1 LRQNNPISLLLG
13 HTNARRS
20 RIETVLHQLLHDG
33 AQINDDLPRLDLMDL
48 QMVNNKYYSFDASL
62 TYRPALYGLDG
73 GHGMV
78 AFKER
83 GHGRDDLK
91 WFCTLDP

>member
-1 LRQNNPISLLLG
+1 LRQINPISLLLG

-48 QMVNNKYYSFDASL
+48 QVVNNKFYSFDASL

-91 WFCTLDP
+91 WFCTLDS

>member
-1 LRQNNPISLLLG
+1 MLG

-20 RIETVLHQLLHDG
+20 CIETVLHQLLHDG
-33 AQINDDLPRLDLMDL
+33 AQIDNDLAGLDLVDL
-48 QMVNNKYYSFDASL
+48 QIVNDGFYSFDASL

-78 AFKER
+78 ACSR
-83 GHGRDDLK
+83 SAVMDA
-91 WFCTLDP
+91 TI

>member
-1 LRQNNPISLLLG
+1 VRQNNPISVLLG

-20 RIETVLHQLLHDG
+20 CIETVLHQLLHDG

-48 QMVNNKYYSFDASL
+48 QMVNDRFCLFDASL
-62 TYRPALYGLDG
+62 SYRPALYGLDG

-78 AFKER
+78 AYSR
-83 GHGRDDLK
+83 GAVMDA
-91 WFCTLDP
+91 TI